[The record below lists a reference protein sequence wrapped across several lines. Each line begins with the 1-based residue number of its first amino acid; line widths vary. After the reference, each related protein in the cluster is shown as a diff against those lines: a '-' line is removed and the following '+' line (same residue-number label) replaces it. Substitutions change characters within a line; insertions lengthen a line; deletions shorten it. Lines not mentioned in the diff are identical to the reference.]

1 MVRLSFGG
9 GVLRTRE
16 ELSEAIRDQLKA
28 AREQLGLTTGH
39 TTNIFGEFAALGL
52 AVTVEDASNFGRVD
66 MTVDFDDHI
75 YIFEFKVVEL
85 LPDGAALEQI
95 KTKGYANKYCTS
107 GKTIPQ
113 IGVEFSNQ
121 QRQIVAFE
129 VETI

>member
-1 MVRLSFGG
+1 MRS
-9 GVLRTRE
+9 RE
-16 ELSEAIRDQLKA
+16 ELDEAIRNLLKV
-28 AREQLGLTTGH
+28 AREQLELTADH
-39 TTNIFGEFAALGL
+39 TTNISGEFAALGL

-75 YIFEFKVVEL
+75 YIFEFKVVEQ

-95 KTKGYANKYCTS
+95 KTKGFTDKYRAS

-121 QRQIVAFE
+121 QRQNVAFE
-129 VETI
+129 METI